1 MYTVSGK
8 FHFLQ
13 VFTWYFLLIN
23 LCFKISINK
32 TQETCQKKENMLDY
46 R

>member
-1 MYTVSGK
+1 M
-8 FHFLQ
+8 LQ
-13 VFTWYFLLIN
+13 SAASFISYRSSLDISLLIN

-32 TQETCQKKENMLDY
+32 TQETCQKKENMPDY